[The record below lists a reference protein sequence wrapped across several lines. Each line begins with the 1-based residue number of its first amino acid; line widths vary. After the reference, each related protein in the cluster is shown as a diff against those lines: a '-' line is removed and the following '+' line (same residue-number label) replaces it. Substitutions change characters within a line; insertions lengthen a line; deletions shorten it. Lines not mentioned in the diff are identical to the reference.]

1 MPDWKPGDAYVGVVE
16 LFAILLPGAML
27 TAAIVVAIG
36 ADAVPQLDPLFAS
49 PAAGWVA
56 FVLSAYALGHFVFLV
71 SARIDKPIYD
81 TYRERTWPKDQD
93 HAYKRA
99 TALRCAHF
107 PDVAYS
113 LDGPGAPGDIPMN
126 TFNWAQAIL
135 MLEAPAAFAD
145 VQRYEADSKFF
156 RSLIVVLP
164 LCGLLLGTQGLWWP
178 LLPLAG
184 LAVLSFLRY
193 AERRYKST
201 QWAFRY
207 VIVHCEGRK
216 QRPA

>member
-1 MPDWKPGDAYVGVVE
+1 MPDLKPGDAYVGVVE

-27 TAAIVVAIG
+27 AAAIVVAAG
-36 ADAVPQLDPLFAS
+36 SDAVPQLAPLLAT

-56 FVLSAYALGHFVFLV
+56 FVFSAYALGHFVFLV
-71 SARIDKPIYD
+71 SAEIDGLLYD
-81 TYRERTWPKDQD
+81 RYRRRAWPKSGD
-93 HAYKRA
+93 HAYARA

-107 PDVAYS
+107 PDVPYVAHV
-113 LDGPGAPGDIPMN
+113 PGSPADVPMN
-126 TFNWAQAIL
+126 TFNWAQAKL

-164 LCGLLLGTQGLWWP
+164 LSGLLLGVQGLWWP
-178 LLPLAG
+178 MLPLVV

-201 QWAFRY
+201 QWAYRY
-207 VIVHCEGRK
+207 VIVHCEGRG
-216 QRPA
+216 RNPG